1 MAQCLG
7 WRPWVV
13 CLGLW
18 TMNAV
23 AGPPPWPASAYSYFA
38 QGTRLETVLA
48 DFAAGFNLSLSI
60 QPGVTGAVTGRF
72 TTATPTEFLSR
83 LGGMYGSAWYTHA
96 GVLHGS

>member
-1 MAQCLG
+1 MAQRLG

-13 CLGLW
+13 WLGLW
-18 TMNAV
+18 TMSAV

-60 QPGVTGAVTGRF
+60 PPGVTGAVTGRF

-83 LGGMYGSAWYTHA
+83 LGGCTDLPGTRMRACCM
-96 GVLHGS
+96 